1 MTRPTSAAAPP
12 DASAWP
18 WDLIAR
24 VLAEVRAAFGEPLGQ
39 PCSPAAID
47 TAEAVLAELARPPV
61 IPRPRETP

>member
-1 MTRPTSAAAPP
+1 MTASVATAPT
-12 DASAWP
+12 DGGAWRSEV
-18 WDLIAR
+18 IAR

-61 IPRPRETP
+61 IPRPRETS